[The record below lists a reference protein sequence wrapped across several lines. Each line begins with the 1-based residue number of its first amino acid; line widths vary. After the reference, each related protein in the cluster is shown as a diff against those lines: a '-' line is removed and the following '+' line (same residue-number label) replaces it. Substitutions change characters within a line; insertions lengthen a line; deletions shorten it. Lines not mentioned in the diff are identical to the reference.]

1 MDVPPLFCIYKFLLY
16 LSLVF
21 IILSLLQNSPFVE
34 KENKLPYCRKAQF
47 SKNTLAGSSNIG
59 INRF

>member
-1 MDVPPLFCIYKFLLY
+1 VLNSKI
-16 LSLVF
+16 SLASRRG
-21 IILSLLQNSPFVE
+21 IEMSLLQNSPFVE

>member
-1 MDVPPLFCIYKFLLY
+1 MQLFGCI
-16 LSLVF
+16 
-21 IILSLLQNSPFVE
+21 INLSLLQNSPFVE

>member
-1 MDVPPLFCIYKFLLY
+1 
-16 LSLVF
+16 LSLSLNKKDKNAA
-21 IILSLLQNSPFVE
+21 ILSLLQNSPFVE